1 VIKAASDAL
10 EIGYLGLGSATKEFE
25 DALAGYLELD
35 DGRAR
40 MSPTAAPRPSTAP
53 ACWPGAG
60 PGTEVIAPSFTYV
73 AAHQAITATGAEVVF
88 CDIEEPTSPSTPTSW
103 KS

>member
-1 VIKAASDAL
+1 MTTTQPQPIPMWLPHIGPEVIKVASDAL
-10 EIGYLGLGSATKEFE
+10 EVGYLGLGSATKEFE

-53 ACWPGAG
+53 ACWSGG
-60 PGTEVIAPSFTYV
+60 WTRS
-73 AAHQAITATGAEVVF
+73 TG
-88 CDIEEPTSPSTPTSW
+88 SPSGTACG
-103 KS
+103 